1 MNQTVVE
8 ICFFSLSYW
17 SNGLFT
23 YQVLIIK
30 RVVLYTYLLWPG
42 CSHRTWTNEWIVFK
56 NSCINQVYCVQCW
69 KGQSIFISIG
79 RDIWSK
85 DIWRKT
91 HRKDKG
97 AILDGKILDMCLNKL
112 SQLGTEK
119 VPHGGQHFWKPYGGF
134 WRSMG
139 P

>member
-1 MNQTVVE
+1 MKTDISSSLE
-8 ICFFSLSYW
+8 GSLIMKTRSYEPDCSWDLFFSSLSYW

-91 HRKDKG
+91 HWKDKG
-97 AILDGKILDMCLNKL
+97 AILDGIFLDLCLNEIL
-112 SQLGTEK
+112 
-119 VPHGGQHFWKPYGGF
+119 
-134 WRSMG
+134 M
-139 P
+139 